1 MSNNITWVLE
11 FDAPG
16 MREPYQVSFRYEM
29 VIGRGGP
36 GSPVDLDLSPF
47 GAIEKGVSRRHAKIS
62 AQDGHLYLADMGA
75 ANGSTLNDQRLD
87 VNRLYHLNNEDQL
100 ILGALR
106 MTVRIISRPS
116 PDDDQ
121 TQRRVRRQ
129 TAIPGH
135 GEMVLIV
142 EDHIEVAQLFSM
154 MLQRQGFITQI
165 SRDANRALHFLRT
178 QQPDAV
184 LLDLMLPGVGGLE
197 VCRYIRRDTRM
208 DHTPVVVV
216 SANQDP
222 VAEAEVLD
230 AGADVFLS
238 KPVNANDLGDIIAE
252 FMNRRK
258 TTTGVKTRLEI
269 DKDATKALDNAR
281 SYFRDSSTPVRND
294 TVAIIVAGY
303 TDRPFTVTLHNP
315 MTFGRATKSN
325 PITHVD
331 LSNYGA
337 KDRGVSRVHMV
348 MTYENGQFIV
358 EDAGSLNG
366 TFVAGEQIYPN
377 EPVPIKSGQEIR
389 LGQLSLFVYFLS
401 DEVREGDDT
410 AVSTVE
416 LPRVDL
422 TEDDDQPETDKLD
435 QYDLDEILSETS
447 EPQTPQPGEADP
459 TQPSRSQQQRLAQTD
474 RLNNPDRTKPSRE
487 ETPAQT
493 HMLSNPRRAQTDR
506 LNDPDDRTGDLRDGN
521 NSSDRDTPDNIKTD
535 NLMPLEKRNGKH
547 DLNGADDE

>member
-1 MSNNITWVLE
+1 MTNNITWVLE

-75 ANGSTLNDQRLD
+75 ANGTTLNDQRLD
-87 VNRLYHLNNEDQL
+87 VNRLYHLNNQDQ
-100 ILGALR
+100 IMLGALR
-106 MTVRIISRPS
+106 LTVRIVNRPAQ
-116 PDDDQ
+116 DDDSE
-121 TQRRVRRQ
+121 TPRRARRQ
-129 TAIPGH
+129 TTIPGH

-178 QQPDAV
+178 QLPDAV

-208 DHTPVVVV
+208 DQTPVVIV

-238 KPVNANDLGDIIAE
+238 KPVNANDLGEIIAE
-252 FMNRRK
+252 FMSRRK
-258 TTTGVKTRLEI
+258 TTSGVKTRLEI

-281 SYFRDSSTPVRND
+281 AYFRDSSTPVRND

-303 TDRPFTVTLHNP
+303 TDRPFTVTLHHP

-366 TFVAGEQIYPN
+366 TFVGGEQIFPN

-401 DEVREGDDT
+401 DETREGNEA
-410 AVSTVE
+410 AVATTE
-416 LPRVDL
+416 LPRVNASDL
-422 TEDDDQPETDKLD
+422 PPETDELPKPP
-435 QYDLDEILSETS
+435 ETR
-447 EPQTPQPGEADP
+447 QLGEADP
-459 TQPSRSQQQRLAQTD
+459 TQPSRGQRPPQTDRLKNPDRTEPGRGGNPAQTHMLQNPRLAQTD
-474 RLNNPDRTKPSRE
+474 RLGN
-487 ETPAQT
+487 
-493 HMLSNPRRAQTDR
+493 
-506 LNDPDDRTGDLRDGN
+506 PDDRTGDLKSKDKGEKGDKN
-521 NSSDRDTPDNIKTD
+521 ADTPPAAPADG
-535 NLMPLEKRNGKH
+535 LLPLDEHTHRNNGKG
-547 DLNGADDE
+547 DLNGAEDE

>member
-1 MSNNITWVLE
+1 MTNNITWVLE

-62 AQDGHLYLADMGA
+62 AQDGHLYLTDMGA
-75 ANGSTLNDQRLD
+75 ANGTSLNDQRLD
-87 VNRLYHLNNEDQL
+87 VNRLYHLNNDDQL
-100 ILGALR
+100 MMGALR
-106 MTVRIISRPS
+106 IAVRIVSRPS
-116 PDDDQ
+116 EDENSPSP
-121 TQRRVRRQ
+121 RRVRRQ
-129 TAIPGH
+129 SAIPGH

-208 DHTPVVVV
+208 DQAPVVIV

-252 FMNRRK
+252 FISRRK
-258 TTTGVKTRLEI
+258 TTSGIKTRLEI

-281 SYFRDSSTPVRND
+281 SYFRDSTTPVRND

-303 TDRPFTVTLHNP
+303 TDRPFTVTLHHP

-325 PITHVD
+325 PVTHVD

-348 MTYENGQFIV
+348 MSYENGQFIV

-366 TFVAGEQIYPN
+366 TFVGGEQIFPN
-377 EPVPIKSGQEIR
+377 EPIPVKSGQEIR

-401 DEVREGDDT
+401 EDAREEHTD
-410 AVSTVE
+410 AVSTTE
-416 LPRVDL
+416 LPRVD
-422 TEDDDQPETDKLD
+422 TGESPPETDKLGHESG
-435 QYDLDEILSETS
+435 QPPSTRQLE
-447 EPQTPQPGEADP
+447 EPNS
-459 TQPSRSQQQRLAQTD
+459 TQPSSNQRPPQTD
-474 RLNNPDRTKPSRE
+474 RLKNPDRTEPSRSDN
-487 ETPAQT
+487 PPGT
-493 HMLSNPRRAQTDR
+493 HILRNPRHAQTDR
-506 LNDPDDRTGDLRDGN
+506 LNDPDDQDKGD
-521 NSSDRDTPDNIKTD
+521 DTDD
-535 NLMPLEKRNGKH
+535 LLPLEKPNHLNNGKG
-547 DLNGADDE
+547 DLNEADDE